1 MQVVIIEDERP
12 NSTRLKKMLAELDE
26 ELEVLA
32 TLETIT
38 DSVAW
43 FSQHPHPD
51 VVLMDVRIA
60 DGLSFDIFPQV
71 QLQCP
76 VVFITAYDEY
86 AVRAFKVNSLDYLLK
101 PVEKEDLAIALE
113 KVRAKKMLQDTGELV
128 KQLLGVL
135 QRRQNTYRTRFVI
148 PVRDELRTILT
159 ANIDFIYYSITGTHL
174 VLKDREQ
181 LLVNMSMDE
190 IEEQLDPDAF
200 FRVNRQHIVH
210 MDSIQVIKQYAVS
223 KLRVVLKQDPDRE
236 IIISKEKAPLFR
248 QWLDR

>member
-43 FSQHPHPD
+43 FIQHPHPD

-113 KVRAKKMLQDTGELV
+113 KVRSRKMLQDTGELV

-181 LLVNMSMDE
+181 LLVNLSMDE
-190 IEEQLDPDAF
+190 MEEQLDPDVF

>member
-12 NSTRLKKMLAELDE
+12 NSTRLKKMLTELDP

-43 FSQHPHPD
+43 FRQYPHPD
-51 VVLMDVRIA
+51 VVFMDVRIA

-76 VVFITAYDEY
+76 VVFVTAYDEY

-101 PVEKEDLAIALE
+101 PVEKDDLSVALE
-113 KVRAKKMLQDTGELV
+113 KVQSKRMLQDTGELV
-128 KQLLGVL
+128 KHLLGLL
-135 QRRQNTYRTRFVI
+135 QRKQNTYRTRFVI
-148 PVRDELRTILT
+148 PLRDEFKTVLT
-159 ANIDFIYYSITGTHL
+159 SNIDFIYYSVTGTHL
-174 VLKDREQ
+174 VLKDKEQ

-190 IEEQLDPDAF
+190 LEEQLDPDVF

-210 MDSIQVIKQYAVS
+210 IDSIQVIKQYAVS
-223 KLRVVLKQDPDRE
+223 KLRVVLKQDAERE
-236 IIISKEKAPLFR
+236 IIISKEKAPVFK

>member
-12 NSTRLKKMLAELDE
+12 NSTRLKKMLAELDT

-32 TLETIT
+32 TLETIA

-43 FSQHPHPD
+43 FRQHPHPD

-101 PVEKEDLAIALE
+101 PVEKEDLGVALE
-113 KVRAKKMLQDTGELV
+113 KVRSKKMLQDTGELV

-148 PVRDELRTILT
+148 PVRDELKTVLS

-181 LLVNMSMDE
+181 LQVNMSMDE
-190 IEEQLDPDAF
+190 LEEQLDPDVF

-210 MDSIQVIKQYAVS
+210 IDSIQVIKQYAVS
-223 KLRVVLKQDPDRE
+223 KLRVVLKQDTERE